1 MRTAAIYA
9 RVSSD
14 RQKEEQTIASQ
25 RAALLEYADAHGYAV
40 PSEWIFQDEGYSG
53 SVLVRPSLERLRD
66 LAAEGSIEAILIYSP
81 DRLSRKYAYQ
91 VLLME
96 EFARQGVE
104 ILFVQSPPATTPE
117 EQLLVQLQ
125 GMIAEYERAQIAE
138 RTRRGKKHRAKS
150 GLINVLCGAPYGYR
164 YVKKSETSA
173 AFYEVIE
180 EEACV
185 VRQVYRF
192 YTEEG
197 WSIGAI
203 VRWLNA
209 QGIPT
214 RQRKSPW
221 ERTTV
226 WAMLRNPAY
235 QGAACFGK
243 TERAERQKVTR
254 LLRLRG
260 GYSSR
265 SSASKER
272 PREQWIAIAVPV
284 IVSPESFA
292 LAQERLQ
299 QNKVFASRHT
309 KEPTLLQGMLIC
321 KLCGYAYYRTSTRT
335 SARKLY
341 YYRCLGSDD
350 WRYPKG
356 RVCTNRPVRQDYL
369 DDLVWSEVIELLE
382 NPDLVSKEMER
393 RVRDLKES
401 NPGRV
406 RKEALSKEI
415 TRVQKGMDRLLDA
428 YQEGLLAL
436 EQLRRRM
443 PELNKREAAL
453 RTELRTLEASV
464 IDRERCLR
472 LVGNLQEFLSRVH
485 QSAQTLHV
493 KDRQRILRL
502 VVKEIVVGPDT
513 LTIRHSIPASG
524 PSGSSEEPSYLL
536 RGWSHHRT
544 LRRAPRG
551 RPSPHPLDDV
561 LVQKGTEQLQHCAVA
576 NPLRNLTQK
585 RLIRDTVKVVVKV
598 GIRHMGVAFL
608 DEFIDF
614 PQRVFAAAIRA
625 KAVTRLLKLSLKD
638 RFDDQLQCRLHN
650 AVFDH
655 RNPQPTHLAAPFG
668 NLYASDRLW
677 PVLSRSKRSLKFFQ
691 IDFCSCLKLLHALPI
706 HPSRS
711 GVFLDFVPCRLKRL
725 LSVHLI
731 DQAKPFPSFDAVIQ
745 RRQHALTPHRGFHPR
760 PVATMDICA
769 LCSPCGHCRR
779 LACALPRCVAH
790 ASTFLPPVPRRSFA
804 LCASRGF
811 PFPRCG
817 TMKALTPAPLT
828 YGAGLPA
835 YLATP
840 SCRSASNH
848 VSCLVIASPTTPA

>member
-1 MRTAAIYA
+1 
-9 RVSSD
+9 
-14 RQKEEQTIASQ
+14 
-25 RAALLEYADAHGYAV
+25 
-40 PSEWIFQDEGYSG
+40 
-53 SVLVRPSLERLRD
+53 LVRPSLERLRD

-96 EFARQGVE
+96 EFAKQGVE

-138 RTRRGKKHRAKS
+138 RTRRGKRYRAQS
-150 GLINVLCGAPYGYR
+150 GLVNVLCGAPYGYR
-164 YVKKSETSA
+164 YVKKSEPSA
-173 AFYEVIE
+173 AFYEVNE
-180 EEACV
+180 EEASV
-185 VRQVYRF
+185 VRQVYRV

-214 RQRKSPW
+214 SQRKSPW

-235 QGAACFGK
+235 QGTACFGK

-265 SSASKER
+265 SSANKER

-341 YYRCLGSDD
+341 YYRCLGSDH
-350 WRYPKG
+350 WRYLKG
-356 RVCTNRPVRQDYL
+356 RVCTNWPVRQDYL

-464 IDRERCLR
+464 VDRERCLR

-485 QSAQTLHV
+485 QSAQTLYV

-536 RGWSHHRT
+536 RGWSHASALNRSYLILHSLALLHHPGLEPLLDQPHHTPIRYPMLDKLHQPSVLQRIEGSHDT
-544 LRRAPRG
+544 LPTFVTSRRKSR
-551 RPSPHPLDDV
+551 SSEITMHW
-561 LVQKGTEQLQHCAVA
+561 
-576 NPLRNLTQK
+576 
-585 RLIRDTVKVVVKV
+585 
-598 GIRHMGVAFL
+598 
-608 DEFIDF
+608 
-614 PQRVFAAAIRA
+614 RA
-625 KAVTRLLKLSLKD
+625 KPWMSWGGLIAMAPSSL
-638 RFDDQLQCRLHN
+638 R
-650 AVFDH
+650 
-655 RNPQPTHLAAPFG
+655 
-668 NLYASDRLW
+668 
-677 PVLSRSKRSLKFFQ
+677 
-691 IDFCSCLKLLHALPI
+691 
-706 HPSRS
+706 
-711 GVFLDFVPCRLKRL
+711 
-725 LSVHLI
+725 
-731 DQAKPFPSFDAVIQ
+731 
-745 RRQHALTPHRGFHPR
+745 
-760 PVATMDICA
+760 
-769 LCSPCGHCRR
+769 
-779 LACALPRCVAH
+779 
-790 ASTFLPPVPRRSFA
+790 
-804 LCASRGF
+804 
-811 PFPRCG
+811 
-817 TMKALTPAPLT
+817 
-828 YGAGLPA
+828 
-835 YLATP
+835 
-840 SCRSASNH
+840 
-848 VSCLVIASPTTPA
+848 

>member
-25 RAALLEYADAHGYAV
+25 RAALLEYAKAQGYTV

-104 ILFVQSPPATTPE
+104 IRFVQSPPATTPE

-138 RTRRGKKHRAKS
+138 RTRRGKRYRAQS
-150 GLINVLCGAPYGYR
+150 GLVNVLCGAPYGYR

-180 EEACV
+180 EEASV
-185 VRQVYRF
+185 VHQVYRV

-203 VRWLNA
+203 VRWLNG

-265 SSASKER
+265 SSANKER
-272 PREQWIAIAVPV
+272 PREQWIAIAVPA

-321 KLCGYAYYRTSTRT
+321 KVCGYAYYRTSTRT
-335 SARKLY
+335 SVRKLY

-369 DDLVWSEVIELLE
+369 DDLVWREVIELLE
-382 NPDLVSKEMER
+382 NPDLVSKEMEH

-453 RTELRTLEASV
+453 RTELQTLEANV
-464 IDRERCLR
+464 VDRERCLR

-513 LTIRHSIPASG
+513 LTIKHSIPASG
-524 PSGSSEEPSYLL
+524 ASGSSEEPSYLL
-536 RGWSHHRT
+536 RGWSRQPIVGQHLSSSFGLSGQAEGLPHGA
-544 LRRAPRG
+544 LRR
-551 RPSPHPLDDV
+551 
-561 LVQKGTEQLQHCAVA
+561 
-576 NPLRNLTQK
+576 
-585 RLIRDTVKVVVKV
+585 
-598 GIRHMGVAFL
+598 
-608 DEFIDF
+608 
-614 PQRVFAAAIRA
+614 
-625 KAVTRLLKLSLKD
+625 
-638 RFDDQLQCRLHN
+638 
-650 AVFDH
+650 
-655 RNPQPTHLAAPFG
+655 
-668 NLYASDRLW
+668 
-677 PVLSRSKRSLKFFQ
+677 
-691 IDFCSCLKLLHALPI
+691 
-706 HPSRS
+706 
-711 GVFLDFVPCRLKRL
+711 
-725 LSVHLI
+725 
-731 DQAKPFPSFDAVIQ
+731 
-745 RRQHALTPHRGFHPR
+745 
-760 PVATMDICA
+760 
-769 LCSPCGHCRR
+769 
-779 LACALPRCVAH
+779 
-790 ASTFLPPVPRRSFA
+790 
-804 LCASRGF
+804 
-811 PFPRCG
+811 
-817 TMKALTPAPLT
+817 
-828 YGAGLPA
+828 
-835 YLATP
+835 
-840 SCRSASNH
+840 
-848 VSCLVIASPTTPA
+848 